1 LDDFR
6 HIREQSS
13 RLLTVTDSAH
23 LPSVATQD
31 WDISNP
37 SRHRSVVRIAHWI
50 HATSFMGL
58 VVDGIGILLA
68 HPRFYW
74 GETGRVGTPS
84 LLDLRLLL
92 MLGGPSG
99 RARYL
104 HSESAGVGVLFD
116 GLDLPDA
123 FHPQTFLA

>member
-1 LDDFR
+1 
-6 HIREQSS
+6 
-13 RLLTVTDSAH
+13 
-23 LPSVATQD
+23 
-31 WDISNP
+31 
-37 SRHRSVVRIAHWI
+37 
-50 HATSFMGL
+50 MGL